1 MASNKDLQKEH
12 QIEQIEQKLQNLQNL
27 QERQGDM
34 DDVNSVGNRYI
45 SDDVSDIGDINEVDE
60 ENMSNDTSNKADE
73 KETGVPGEI
82 GKSSSFNLKSLAT
95 SVDEEVLK
103 SSISFAH
110 DFTEKE
116 YASEI
121 LKLLLQIIDF
131 SEVDESLL
139 KKGGKVFGD
148 LIDVEKLGE
157 FEKKVSEKMTD
168 RMIDL
173 FSLFRTLFIYVNKFL
188 FMLWDALKFIW
199 RFRLV
204 FILVLIV
211 FLISKINYRNFV
223 SQFRL
228 PFLSS
233 KKVSVEGDIYKDI
246 HNVQKVDT
254 VFPVANIANVPLGVK
269 PVITSTNL
277 YNDGNVLILEVYF
290 RLPSQIYNIEAEF
303 VDSAGRPV
311 NTQIQQVVFTDDK
324 KVVFAVPYN
333 KTITSARIK
342 LK

>member
-1 MASNKDLQKEH
+1 MVNNKDLQKER
-12 QIEQIEQKLQNLQNL
+12 QIEQRGQKVQNL
-27 QERQGDM
+27 QEGQGDM
-34 DDVNSVGNRYI
+34 DDINNVENRYI
-45 SDDVSDIGDINEVDE
+45 SDDVSDIGDINEVDKG
-60 ENMSNDTSNKADE
+60 NISNNTSDKINE
-73 KETGVPGEI
+73 KETGVPSET
-82 GKSSSFNLKSLAT
+82 GKSSSLNLKSLAI

-103 SSISFAH
+103 SSVSFAH

-139 KKGGKVFGD
+139 KKGSKVFGD
-148 LIDVEKLGE
+148 LIDAEKLGE

-168 RMIDL
+168 RIVDL
-173 FSLFRTLFIYVNKFL
+173 FGLFRTLFIYVNKFL
-188 FMLWDALKFIW
+188 FILWDFLKFIW

-211 FLISKINYRNFV
+211 FLITKINYRNFV

-228 PFLSS
+228 PFLGS
-233 KKVSVEGDIYKDI
+233 KKVSVESDIYKDI

-254 VFPVANIANVPLGVK
+254 VSSVANIANVPLGVK

-290 RLPSQIYNIEAEF
+290 RLPSQVYNIEAEF
-303 VDSAGRPV
+303 IDSAGRPV
-311 NTQIQQVVFTDDK
+311 NTQMQQIVFTDDK